1 MENDAMDQT
10 AIRVAT
16 LLTFATLLL
25 SLLLATPAMAAP
37 PSQIS
42 TDTGIIGGGTVSRA
56 TFTEA
61 VVNREPK
68 NRITELPNN
77 KQYIYY
83 FTELKGMAG
92 QNISHRWLLDGK
104 PMYEMKFNVGSP
116 RWRIWSSLPLQQEW
130 LGRWEVQVVNE
141 MGQVVHSDS
150 FKYIQS
156 DAIQKRR

>member
-1 MENDAMDQT
+1 MDKRAITPIAILALAT
-10 AIRVAT
+10 A
-16 LLTFATLLL
+16 LL
-25 SLLLATPAMAAP
+25 SPSLPSQAVAAP
-37 PSQIS
+37 PLQVSAE
-42 TDTGIIGGGTVSRA
+42 TGIIGGGTVSRA

-92 QNISHRWLLDGK
+92 QTISHRWLLDGK
-104 PMYEMKFNVGSP
+104 PMNEFKFNVGSP
-116 RWRIWSSLPLQQEW
+116 RWRIWSGATLKSDW
-130 LGRWEVQVVNE
+130 LGRWEVQVINE
-141 MGQVVHSDS
+141 MGEVVHSDS
-150 FKYIQS
+150 FNYIQS